1 MKKNFL
7 KTLSIFLAMLMLI
20 SGLELTTFAS
30 NITTFPD
37 VSLENIEAE
46 QETPN
51 IEEEIISE
59 RTAYSKVF
67 STDDGGFYS
76 IVSAT
81 PIHIQDENGNYQ
93 NIEEPTAELST
104 EDDISEYVSTAAE
117 NYHSF
122 SQIATYSTGPSEDDI
137 LGKDE
142 ISLSIKCW
150 DTVNETFVTD
160 GNYVQGKNKGNKIII
175 IQPSYD
181 NWDIKS
187 NVIITYAKLFANGL
201 GISSM
206 SNNHVMAR
214 KITKPWLTSKTDELE
229 ISNYYFDANIIP
241 QSPDGIIGA
250 ECEWDITNILNE
262 WLLGEDN
269 NGIVLNTLKTKR
281 NCNVEFKDFQIGYY
295 YHEIDNINNMSS
307 FETIDMG
314 LAGTFYVNHFSR
326 NLLMEHN
333 DIGIDGEISPVVI
346 KQFYDPFY
354 YNEDSCVGIN
364 FQLNYFST
372 LQFSDSIYTFSAPNG
387 DLVKLYKETTQNSN
401 TAITYSDSNNI
412 YTLTLNMD
420 SANGEFKYT
429 KFENITISTTK
440 GEKYSFETHKLSG
453 YLTKIEDNSINKNST
468 IINYYMEDADGN
480 PVKTNLIREIIDG
493 AGRRY
498 CFEYINYNEEAYLSS
513 ITVKNNLGETISVGD
528 DNGKE
533 DYVVKYFYTILGDK
547 VFLSQIN
554 HIGTE
559 INVVYYYD
567 SQNRLEKVSNENK
580 TLFFTYES
588 DNSNRI
594 TNYKITSLDETVRFD
609 EITIKSPSVYQR
621 VFENSDEEQKVINFD
636 NSYNMTYY
644 KDYDGTII
652 FGTTKNKNNYY
663 INNVGTDNLIVN
675 GSFTL
680 NGDDYEDENWNFD
693 DAEVVFLNETLGIKG
708 DISNYC
714 RVFQMVTLGNE
725 KIFKTGESYA
735 YGGKAQAENAL
746 VANENHAFGIYIYDA
761 KRDENN
767 HLIPNQCISYFNF
780 DEIIAQTEQ
789 EKMSYFTLQQ
799 DTEALFVYLCFDYNY
814 DAQYAYFDDIKLS
827 EYEPLGGDEPFD
839 PYTYDYN
846 NNNSV
851 TSEKLNSKISSSS
864 DYIGLHYK
872 YDDSCN
878 LNYLSEIEDE
888 RGITTYYTYDPDN
901 GRLVSIATGAEQNAK
916 DFEYTASGLL
926 SSVKQTVDNTITGK
940 SVEMKTDYGYTD
952 GMLSSVTHNGFSYN
966 FAYDA
971 YGNITDISIST
982 QETPL
987 VSTTYENAKTCQVDT
1002 ITYANGDIIDY
1013 YYDTENPDL
1022 ITKIDYKQHIVEG
1035 NEDKNNSK
1043 TLLYTYDEDGNLSSV
1058 LDERAKV
1065 KITYSDNSYSYILLD
1080 NNSEKTLYN
1089 FSINDAGNTIETFTQ
1104 VDNYSTTVVTTQSTQ
1119 STQIINDVYK
1129 ATSSSSQIL
1138 NRTGTINDE
1147 TINVLYAYNKDSVT
1161 DEFERPISNN
1171 ILAKYQENTNITVI
1185 NSEEEYS
1192 YNSINDKQTTLISTY
1207 RTMKS
1212 LGAVDDNGEI
1222 VRDDDGN
1229 VIDEAFID
1237 LTYSYTYDSAGNI
1250 TEIWL
1255 TDNITNET
1263 TPYNIFKY
1271 DNANQLILECSATKN
1286 CCITYSYDAGGNITE
1301 KRVYELSAYDYEN
1314 NTVYENANYDS
1325 LNFSYDTNYKDKL
1338 VSVSNNGSS
1347 NPNNIRYDDL
1357 GNPID
1362 YYPANGFFEW
1372 NGRLLIAFETNGE
1385 GNRYEYEYDENGL
1398 RTRKIFYD
1406 KELVSGTTDEY
1417 TYEQTLTI
1425 EYVWNNGILKGVSI
1439 TNPEENT
1446 SSFMNII
1453 YDENGTAQGYVG
1465 ITGTPYYFVRD
1476 PLGNVTSVVAGN
1488 NEVRID
1494 IAYDAWGNPTF
1505 PSNSGDLGLELLT
1518 IFICYFNPSTY
1529 KGYLYDYETGLYY
1542 CQSRYY
1548 SPVWSRFVNM
1558 DDATILNLTQGE
1570 TLGANLYAYCNNNPV
1585 NFTDES
1591 GFLAQHWYN
1600 KVSNVSKFIDV
1611 AIIIISA
1618 GKSIIGIKAMRTFI
1632 RDNQRKIVKN
1642 VTKELVKYIGSMS
1655 SVVIASAV
1663 EVALTLIGSSVGEL
1677 IAKALDYI
1685 DPWWKNGYKRNNGYV
1700 FN

>member
-1 MKKNFL
+1 MSTISNGS
-7 KTLSIFLAMLMLI
+7 KTLTLIYTSDTSNKLA
-20 SGLELTTFAS
+20 SY
-30 NITTFPD
+30 NIKKVFNGNE
-37 VSLENIEAE
+37 VLLENVTID
-46 QETPN
+46 
-51 IEEEIISE
+51 S
-59 RTAYSKVF
+59 SKVYERIF
-67 STDDGGFYS
+67 T
-76 IVSAT
+76 
-81 PIHIQDENGNYQ
+81 
-93 NIEEPTAELST
+93 
-104 EDDISEYVSTAAE
+104 
-117 NYHSF
+117 
-122 SQIATYSTGPSEDDI
+122 
-137 LGKDE
+137 
-142 ISLSIKCW
+142 
-150 DTVNETFVTD
+150 
-160 GNYVQGKNKGNKIII
+160 
-175 IQPSYD
+175 
-181 NWDIKS
+181 
-187 NVIITYAKLFANGL
+187 
-201 GISSM
+201 
-206 SNNHVMAR
+206 
-214 KITKPWLTSKTDELE
+214 
-229 ISNYYFDANIIP
+229 
-241 QSPDGIIGA
+241 
-250 ECEWDITNILNE
+250 
-262 WLLGEDN
+262 
-269 NGIVLNTLKTKR
+269 
-281 NCNVEFKDFQIGYY
+281 
-295 YHEIDNINNMSS
+295 NINN
-307 FETIDMG
+307 ETCI
-314 LAGTFYVNHFSR
+314 VN
-326 NLLMEHN
+326 
-333 DIGIDGEISPVVI
+333 
-346 KQFYDPFY
+346 YD
-354 YNEDSCVGIN
+354 E
-364 FQLNYFST
+364 NY
-372 LQFSDSIYTFSAPNG
+372 D
-387 DLVKLYKETTQNSN
+387 
-401 TAITYSDSNNI
+401 
-412 YTLTLNMD
+412 
-420 SANGEFKYT
+420 
-429 KFENITISTTK
+429 
-440 GEKYSFETHKLSG
+440 
-453 YLTKIEDNSINKNST
+453 
-468 IINYYMEDADGN
+468 
-480 PVKTNLIREIIDG
+480 
-493 AGRRY
+493 
-498 CFEYINYNEEAYLSS
+498 
-513 ITVKNNLGETISVGD
+513 TV
-528 DNGKE
+528 
-533 DYVVKYFYTILGDK
+533 
-547 VFLSQIN
+547 
-554 HIGTE
+554 
-559 INVVYYYD
+559 
-567 SQNRLEKVSNENK
+567 
-580 TLFFTYES
+580 
-588 DNSNRI
+588 
-594 TNYKITSLDETVRFD
+594 
-609 EITIKSPSVYQR
+609 
-621 VFENSDEEQKVINFD
+621 
-636 NSYNMTYY
+636 YY
-644 KDYDGTII
+644 KDYDDT
-652 FGTTKNKNNYY
+652 
-663 INNVGTDNLIVN
+663 IVN
-675 GSFTL
+675 GISRNGETTYLFDTKNNNL
-680 NGDDYEDENWNFD
+680 ISNGDFELMDEEACPMDWLLDNEDADICIDDNEIDNNTLQINASLFD
-693 DAEVVFLNETLGIKG
+693 SARIYQQINAQD
-708 DISNYC
+708 
-714 RVFQMVTLGNE
+714 GNS
-725 KIFKTGESYA
+725 FKVGNSYA
-735 YGGKAQAENAL
+735 YGGTAKADNAI
-746 VANENHAFGIYIYDA
+746 ASNGKHTFGIYIFNA
-761 KRDENN
+761 ITEGETV
-767 HLIPNQCISYFNF
+767 IPNQCISYFNF
-780 DEIIAQTEQ
+780 DHTLHDVEQ
-789 EKMSYFTLQQ
+789 QKMSYFTLEEE
-799 DTEALFVYLCFDYNY
+799 TPALFVYICFDYNY
-814 DAQYAYFDDIKLS
+814 DSESAFFDNIQFF
-827 EYEPLGGDEPFD
+827 EYEPISEEIIDD
-839 PYTYDYN
+839 PYTYEYN
-846 NNNSV
+846 NNNS
-851 TSEKLNSKISSSS
+851 TISDKLSSNIEGSSKYLGSL
-864 DYIGLHYK
+864 YE

-888 RGITTYYTYDPDN
+888 RGITTYYTYDHNN
-901 GRLVSIATGAEQNAK
+901 GRLISVATGAEQNAK
-916 DFEYTASGLL
+916 SFEYTASGLL
-926 SSVKQTVDNTITGK
+926 SSVKQTVNNTITGE

-966 FAYDA
+966 FAYDI
-971 YGNITDISIST
+971 YGNVTNISVST

-987 VSTTYENAKTCQVDT
+987 VSTTYANAKKCQVDT

-1043 TLLYTYDEDGNLSSV
+1043 TLVYTYDENGNLSSI

-1065 KITYSDNSYSYILLD
+1065 KIAYNDNSYSYILLD
-1080 NNSEKTLYN
+1080 NNTERTLYHSSVN
-1089 FSINDAGNTIETFTQ
+1089 NVGNTVETFTQ
-1104 VDNYSTTVVTTQSTQ
+1104 GDNYSTTVVTTQTTQ
-1119 STQIINDVYK
+1119 TTNDAYETVN
-1129 ATSSSSQIL
+1129 SSAQIL
-1138 NRTGTINDE
+1138 NRIGTINNEDAKV
-1147 TINVLYAYNKDSVT
+1147 TYAYDRTSVS
-1161 DEFERPISNN
+1161 DEFGRLVSND
-1171 ILAKYQENTNITVI
+1171 ILAKYQIDSGVMVI
-1185 NSEEEYS
+1185 NSEEEYT
-1192 YNSINDKQTTLISTY
+1192 YNSINNKQTTLISAY
-1207 RTMKS
+1207 RTIKS
-1212 LGAVDDNGEI
+1212 LGAVDDNGGI